1 MSDQPCP
8 CCGLPKG
15 LWDANN
21 GEGYVTN
28 GRTYCCRG
36 CAEGTLCTCRR

>member
-1 MSDQPCP
+1 MSDRPCP

-15 LWDANN
+15 LWEANN
-21 GEGYVTN
+21 GEAYVAN

-36 CAEGTLCTCRR
+36 CAGTLCTCRR

>member
-15 LWDANN
+15 LWESNN
-21 GEGYVTN
+21 GEGYVAN
-28 GRTYCCRG
+28 GRIYCCRG